1 MNLLLIDDHTMFRSG
16 LRFLLAEIDAGVRV
30 LEAGSCAEA
39 HGYRDEPIDLVL
51 LDLSMPGASGEA
63 AIADMRAAFARAT
76 QVVVSGEDDPSL
88 VHRSIAAGAAGFIP
102 KSSPPA
108 AFADALRRVLAGGT
122 SLPPQA
128 LRGRAAA
135 GTRPLSAVV
144 EGLSARQ
151 SEVFGRAVQGLTRG
165 TIARELE
172 LSEDAVDDALSA
184 ALRALGVADR
194 TEAVYA
200 TARLGVSVPVGSPAH
215 AR

>member
-1 MNLLLIDDHTMFRSG
+1 MNLLLIDHHTMFRSG

-39 HGYRDEPIDLVL
+39 RGYRDEPIDLVL
-51 LDLSMPGASGEA
+51 LGLSLPGLSGEA
-63 AIADMRAAFARAT
+63 AIADVRAAFASAT
-76 QVVVSGEDDPSL
+76 QIVLSGEDDPCL
-88 VHRSIAAGAAGFIP
+88 VRRSIAAGAAGFIP
-102 KSSPPA
+102 KSSSPA

-122 SLPPQA
+122 YLPPQA

-144 EGLSARQ
+144 DGLSARQ
-151 SEVFGRAVQGLTRG
+151 SEVFSRAVQGLTRDA
-165 TIARELE
+165 IAREFE
-172 LSEDAVDDALSA
+172 LSEDAVDEALSVV
-184 ALRALGVADR
+184 LRALGVADR

-200 TARLGVSVPVGSPAH
+200 TARLGVSAPVRAPAH